1 MRKLRILTIT
11 VALLVLAVASN
22 ALSLTVSVGVFS
34 LPFSVGSTNTISG
47 SQLFVDQFLAI
58 NDVAPVLPTDS
69 ILALGT
75 MQTQFH
81 PPDLGHTGAYTFSAV
96 PANFD
101 IYLVDDA
108 NPAHVMA
115 IPVVGTI
122 SGTTNVTSLS
132 PPQGNRGLVYDI
144 ATINGSAV
152 NGFYNT
158 IIPAKVTTFN
168 FFGVPVTLKIRSVQS
183 PPLFGATP
191 TAIEGTISAVP
202 EPGALGLL
210 LAGGVSA
217 SLFAAFRRRR
227 A

>member
-1 MRKLRILTIT
+1 MQKLRILIIT
-11 VALLVLAVASN
+11 MALLVLAVASN
-22 ALSLTVSVGVFS
+22 ALSLTVTVGVFS
-34 LPFSVGSTNTISG
+34 LPFSAGSTNIVGG

-58 NDVAPVLPTDS
+58 NDVAPVLASDS

-75 MQTQFH
+75 MNTVFH
-81 PPDLGHTGAYTFSAV
+81 APDTGHTGSYTFAAV

-101 IYLVDDA
+101 IYLQDDN
-108 NPAHVMA
+108 NPAHIMA
-115 IPVVGTI
+115 IPVVGSI
-122 SGTTNVTSLS
+122 SGTTNVTNLS
-132 PPQGNRGLVYDI
+132 PPQGNLKLVYNI
-144 ATINGSAV
+144 STINGSAV
-152 NGFYNT
+152 NGFYNMV
-158 IIPAKVTTFN
+158 IPAKVTTFD

-191 TAIEGTISAVP
+191 TAIEGTIAAVP